1 MVNNIFSWLMV
12 IFLDYNF
19 GQNMVLILSVTFHCE
34 FLYFPNVKHD
44 RTLKYF
50 KQEKVSR
57 GLNY

>member
-1 MVNNIFSWLMV
+1 MV